1 MTTANKLTILRVL
14 MIPAFLVVLYW
25 GFPGSRYVALGIYI
39 VACLTDLLDGYIARH
54 YNQVSDF
61 GKFMDPLA
69 DKCLVMA
76 ALCWFVE
83 EGTFFAWVLAIV
95 LLREFAVSG
104 MRLVA
109 VEKGRVIAAGWS
121 GKIKTAS
128 TMVCICLILL
138 GIPQVLNYVCQGIIL
153 VTTVYSG
160 VEYFAKN
167 ADVFKEVKKKKTG
180 RGPFFFCVNF
190 YSIVTNR
197 SFPQTIAPNT
207 APTQETTVPAMR
219 KPPR

>member
-1 MTTANKLTILRVL
+1 MPMTTANKLTIARVL
-14 MIPAFLVVLYW
+14 MIPVFLVILYW
-25 GFPGSRYVALGIYI
+25 GFPGSSYVALAVYI
-39 VACLTDLLDGYIARH
+39 IACLTDLADGYIARH

-83 EGTFFAWVLAIV
+83 NGDMVGWVLAAV

-109 VEKGRVIAAGWS
+109 VEKGRVIAAAWS
-121 GKIKTAS
+121 GKVKTAS
-128 TMVCICLILL
+128 TMVCICLMLF
-138 GIPQVLNYVCQGIIL
+138 GIPHWLNLVCQGVIL
-153 VTTVYSG
+153 ATTVYSG

-167 ADVFKEVKKKKTG
+167 WDVFQEKK
-180 RGPFFFCVNF
+180 
-190 YSIVTNR
+190 
-197 SFPQTIAPNT
+197 
-207 APTQETTVPAMR
+207 
-219 KPPR
+219 

>member
-54 YNQVSDF
+54 YNQVSDFGKFMGVWGAACLTVCGGGYPPRHYNQVTNF

-167 ADVFKEVKKKKTG
+167 ADVFKEVK
-180 RGPFFFCVNF
+180 
-190 YSIVTNR
+190 
-197 SFPQTIAPNT
+197 
-207 APTQETTVPAMR
+207 
-219 KPPR
+219 

>member
-1 MTTANKLTILRVL
+1 MPMTTANKLTIARVVL
-14 MIPAFLVVLYW
+14 IPVFLIILYW
-25 GFPGSRYVALGIYI
+25 GFSGSRYVALGVFIL
-39 VACLTDLLDGYIARH
+39 ASLTDLLDGYIARH
-54 YNQVSDF
+54 YHQVSDF

-83 EGTFFAWVLAIV
+83 EGTMVGWVLAVV

-128 TMVCICLILL
+128 TMVCICLILF
-138 GIPQVLNYVCQGIIL
+138 GIPGWLNLVCQAVIL

-160 VEYFAKN
+160 IEYFAKN
-167 ADVFKEVKKKKTG
+167 ADVFKE
-180 RGPFFFCVNF
+180 
-190 YSIVTNR
+190 S
-197 SFPQTIAPNT
+197 
-207 APTQETTVPAMR
+207 
-219 KPPR
+219 